1 MKYNLQPTTRTVNI
15 YPAHSIRCGFRWLAI
30 LALIVQL
37 TGCQGLHLPNFGSR
51 SDFDANRQPTIESL
65 EGHSFRINPD
75 EDLVGLPA
83 VIISE
88 PGDTLPDIAR
98 HFGLGFND
106 ITRAN
111 PHFGIWVPGADQ
123 RVILPL
129 QFILPDTPR
138 KGIVLNLA
146 NMRLFHYPK
155 ASNTAQRPV
164 ITYPIGIGRQG
175 WSTPLG
181 HTRITQKKAN
191 PSWTVPTSILRE
203 HRLDGDP
210 LPRVVKA
217 GPNNPL
223 GRFALRLGIP
233 SYLIHG
239 TNKPYGV
246 GMRISHGCV
255 RLYPENIEGLFK
267 RVKVGTQVEIV
278 NQPYLIGWR
287 HNMLYLEAH
296 KPLTDKRKIHSKL
309 KLSVLKQLKKQAKK
323 TTTAVDWEKVEKT
336 LELANGIP
344 TPILRYNRS
353 LDRLTEHWDIVAHP
367 DSFYG
372 KPEVPSVNSGDWT
385 ALAGNF
391 VDKAKAQRLAE
402 ILTHQGPP
410 LPARVIETAKQYQ
423 VIVGPYKNHRAAD
436 SAKKRLN
443 REFEIDAKIIQPL
456 I

>member
-1 MKYNLQPTTRTVNI
+1 MRYDTQPTTRSLNI
-15 YPAHSIRCGFRWLAI
+15 YPMHRMRFGFRWLAI
-30 LALIVQL
+30 LALMAQL
-37 TGCQGLHLPNFGSR
+37 TGCQSLHLPNFGFP
-51 SDFDANRQPTIESL
+51 SDFDDNRQPTIESL

-75 EDLVGLPA
+75 TDLVGLPA
-83 VIISE
+83 VMISKR
-88 PGDTLPDIAR
+88 GDTLPDIAR

-111 PHFGIWVPGADQ
+111 PLLGAWVPGADR
-123 RVILPL
+123 RVVLPV

-155 ASNTAQRPV
+155 APKTAQRSV

-175 WSTPLG
+175 WSTPTG
-181 HTRITQKKAN
+181 RTRITQKKAN
-191 PSWTVPTSILRE
+191 PSWTVPASILRE

-223 GRFALRLGIP
+223 GLFALRLSMP

-255 RLYPENIEGLFK
+255 RLYPENIETLFK
-267 RVKVGTQVEIV
+267 QVRVGTQVKIV
-278 NQPYLIGWR
+278 NQPYLIGWW

-296 KPLTDKRKIHSKL
+296 KPLTDKRKSHSKL
-309 KLSVLKQLKKQAKK
+309 KQSVLKQLKEQAKK
-323 TTTAVDWEKVEKT
+323 TTTAVDWKKVENT

-344 TPILRYNRS
+344 TPILSYSRS

-367 DSFYG
+367 DKFYG
-372 KPEVPSVNSGDWT
+372 KPAVPPVTSRDWT

-391 VDKAKAQRLAE
+391 VDEVKAQRLAE

-410 LPARVIETAKQYQ
+410 LPARVIETTKQYQ
-423 VIVGPYKNHRAAD
+423 VIVGPYKNRREAN
-436 SAKKRLN
+436 SAKKRLY

>member
-1 MKYNLQPTTRTVNI
+1 M
-15 YPAHSIRCGFRWLAI
+15 A
-30 LALIVQL
+30 QL
-37 TGCQGLHLPNFGSR
+37 TGCQILHLPNLRFPYG
-51 SDFDANRQPTIESL
+51 FDDNRQPTIKSL
-65 EGHSFRINPD
+65 EGHSFRIIPD
-75 EDLVGLPA
+75 TDLVGLPA
-83 VIISE
+83 VMISE

-111 PHFGIWVPGADQ
+111 PHLSIWVPGSDQ
-123 RVILPL
+123 RVVLPVK
-129 QFILPDTPR
+129 FILPDAPR

-146 NMRLFHYPK
+146 NMRLFHYPNAPK
-155 ASNTAQRPV
+155 TAQRSV

-175 WSTPLG
+175 WSTPTG
-181 HTRITQKKAN
+181 RARITQKKTN
-191 PSWTVPTSILRE
+191 PSWTVPASILRE

-210 LPRVVKA
+210 LPRIVKA
-217 GPNNPL
+217 GPDNPL
-223 GRFALRLGIP
+223 GLFALRLSMP

-246 GMRISHGCV
+246 GMRVSHGCV
-255 RLYPENIEGLFK
+255 RLYPENIETLFK
-267 RVKVGTQVEIV
+267 QVRVGTQVKIV
-278 NQPYLIGWR
+278 NQPYLIGWW

-296 KPLTDKRKIHSKL
+296 KPLTDKPKIHL
-309 KLSVLKQLKKQAKK
+309 KLTQSVLKQLKEQAKK
-323 TTTAVDWEKVEKT
+323 TTTAVDWEKVEKI

-344 TPILRYNRS
+344 TPILSYSQS
-353 LDRLTEHWDIVAHP
+353 LDHLTDYWDIVAHP

-372 KPEVPSVNSGDWT
+372 KPAVPPVTSMDWA

-391 VDKAKAQRLAE
+391 ANATKAQRLAE

-410 LPARVIETAKQYQ
+410 LPARVIETTKQYK
-423 VIVGPYKNHRAAD
+423 VIVGPYKNRREVD

-456 I
+456 ISRR